1 MDRKKDTDPRM
12 GGMKPKSRA
21 KGADKKCP
29 GVQKKTN
36 IRFEHREKP
45 RNRRRKLG

>member
-29 GVQKKTN
+29 GVQKRLILGLN
-36 IRFEHREKP
+36 IVK
-45 RNRRRKLG
+45 NLATVAGS